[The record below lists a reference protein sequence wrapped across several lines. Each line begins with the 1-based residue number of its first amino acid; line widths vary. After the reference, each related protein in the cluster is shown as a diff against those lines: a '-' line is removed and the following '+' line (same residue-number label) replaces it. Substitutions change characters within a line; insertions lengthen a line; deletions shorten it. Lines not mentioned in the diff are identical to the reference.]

1 MPLPPFPA
9 SPPRLGFGDR
19 AVASFTTA
27 ASFTTKERLGTDRG
41 LFPLRAVD
49 RKEGPYRYRLSQPLS
64 VPVFDP
70 EPPEPVSR
78 L

>member
-19 AVASFTTA
+19 AVASFTT
-27 ASFTTKERLGTDRG
+27 KERLGTDGG